1 MEDAAWEWVA
11 SRPPKV
17 GLLSH
22 SMAHNGILNAFYVL
36 LFLEISAAMILC
48 ENSLELSAAAIPA
61 MKDAG

>member
-1 MEDAAWEWVA
+1 
-11 SRPPKV
+11 
-17 GLLSH
+17 
-22 SMAHNGILNAFYVL
+22 MAHDGILNAFYVL